1 MEDQLRRGA
10 ALCRRMA
17 IGALVVGFVG
27 SIVIAAGFGAGA
39 YGDGLHPQAFLSI
52 MLASILG
59 LALAFC
65 LFFMVARTMEGLADL
80 IVRTAQPSVTTA
92 IPATAQTNGQTSS
105 GRLSFSLS
113 GPGQATLSQPGGK
126 TVIGQLTSI
135 KEVTEHIRMGHFVKV
150 TTSDGVTGWIRD
162 TDLPPVPH
170 TPGLGRAGPVPGRSP
185 RPIPDPGVPAGRAP
199 GQEGLSQSPAVR

>member
-1 MEDQLRRGA
+1 VEDRLRRGA
-10 ALCRRMA
+10 ALCRRTA

-59 LALAFC
+59 LALACC

-80 IVRTAQPSVTTA
+80 IVCTAQISATTP
-92 IPATAQTNGQTSS
+92 IPTTAQTNGQASN
-105 GRLSFSLS
+105 GWRSFSLS
-113 GPGQATLSQPGGK
+113 GHGQATLTQPGVK

-135 KEVTEHIRMGHFVKV
+135 REVTEHIRMGHFVKV

-162 TDLPPVPH
+162 TDLPPVSPM
-170 TPGLGRAGPVPGRSP
+170 PPGRAGPAPGGSP
-185 RPIPDPGVPAGRAP
+185 RPLPDPEVPAGQAP
-199 GQEGLSQSPAVR
+199 GQEGLSPNTAVR